1 VRITSAAWGAV
12 RKNGHRAVSV
22 IAGRNS
28 GLLIHAIEQVGDGV
42 LLIDEH
48 NIVLWLNAAA
58 VAICG
63 WPRGAGRT
71 ERALAPP
78 EMRER
83 YDTEQ
88 YPGERNRMLELLA
101 DPHDI
106 RMIRKDGL
114 CRWISSLS
122 DPGRR
127 APRPSGGVPRRHRAT
142 RPAAPDAPAVDGSDG
157 SRNAVVV
164 TDTDGRIVYVNA
176 GFTACS
182 AIPKPRRWP
191 SRPTC

>member
-1 VRITSAAWGAV
+1 MLHWGAV
-12 RKNGHRAVSV
+12 RKMG
-22 IAGRNS
+22 IAQFPSSLDETS

-63 WPRGAGRT
+63 WPRGELAGQNVGV
-71 ERALAPP
+71 LAPP

-106 RMIRKDGL
+106 RMIRKDGQ
-114 CRWISSLS
+114 CRWISFSLS
-122 DPGRR
+122 NC
-127 APRPSGGVPRRHRAT
+127 T
-142 RPAAPDAPAVDGSDG
+142 R
-157 SRNAVVV
+157 
-164 TDTDGRIVYVNA
+164 
-176 GFTACS
+176 
-182 AIPKPRRWP
+182 
-191 SRPTC
+191 